1 MNGVGLMEQG
11 RTTSSGVPLL
21 VTLSVPDGAYNN
33 TQLAEEL
40 TFQANNTPPLN
51 LISYPAFRDAFMNTR
66 DISLLFNEPGNAFSS
81 KCTSQRYGTH
91 TKEHIMNTYYTQQ
104 HIDGF
109 FEITEQIA
117 FVAYYFPILKE
128 LIATHKA
135 EPFLQFADM
144 TFSEVSNA
152 VMGSF
157 RGLDDPLYF
166 SLCDANQPVLDA
178 YRKYLTFELRNINK
192 YDISYRT
199 NRFSIIHDTLHPSIT
214 RDLTKSHQSF
224 LNQELSVR
232 KLNANSFKT
241 LKTNSIGYT
250 SILRHLESNLSSV
263 LGTYHFATGYRY
275 SGGMDHMTDECAFHA
290 ITDLHEDP
298 DFTTMFSYTST
309 IGRIY
314 GNYIG
319 QRMAFTNFLD
329 YHSTL
334 SSYYQIVQSTNSV
347 IQSVQQ
353 QTQQD
358 FHSYVSSKYAGI
370 LPDSMIANQS
380 YTAQQGLP
388 VSFVGNQ
395 YTYFPGILPSQI
407 LPTGSMDML
416 DEEDCTTICCN
427 EITKLVY
434 AWYSCIPVETN
445 VQTIFYRLGLQRFP
459 SGSFSIVSTFT
470 EVVSTS
476 FQNYLISINEEQ
488 GFNNMDISM
497 NENYTISN
505 ETTGQVKYIC
515 AKVLMANVDN
525 SNISQA
531 LIQNP
536 IVFDQPLGKLDRL
549 SFKIYFDD
557 AAVTPAWLY
566 VPSYLDV
573 NEWNATFQ
581 IEEEIGYASVDAGW
595 GETPTIPIPCNPD
608 AMQYLFLREPNS
620 AVVDLNTTI
629 NNDAGFSIDASSGG
643 TALSLNT
650 ASKAAAAQKLSAAAQ
665 QQSAAAQ
672 QQAAATLAAQ
682 QAAAK
687 QQADAAS
694 QFAIQQQNTVA
705 AALAK
710 QQADATLA
718 LQQARQQATQ
728 QQADAL
734 AAEQKQAAQ
743 QQAAILAAAQK
754 QAAQQQEAILAA
766 AQKQA
771 AADLAAQK
779 KAAADALAA
788 VQKQADA
795 EAARQQA
802 ALDRQQAEI
811 DALKKGNTPTKD
823 PATIQGPS
831 GQPFQQKGGVG
842 GGQGSRDIQQ

>member
-1 MNGVGLMEQG
+1 MH
-11 RTTSSGVPLL
+11 S
-21 VTLSVPDGAYNN
+21 
-33 TQLAEEL
+33 
-40 TFQANNTPPLN
+40 
-51 LISYPAFRDAFMNTR
+51 
-66 DISLLFNEPGNAFSS
+66 
-81 KCTSQRYGTH
+81 
-91 TKEHIMNTYYTQQ
+91 
-104 HIDGF
+104 
-109 FEITEQIA
+109 
-117 FVAYYFPILKE
+117 
-128 LIATHKA
+128 
-135 EPFLQFADM
+135 
-144 TFSEVSNA
+144 
-152 VMGSF
+152 
-157 RGLDDPLYF
+157 
-166 SLCDANQPVLDA
+166 
-178 YRKYLTFELRNINK
+178 INK
-192 YDISYRT
+192 YNISYAT
-199 NRFSIIHDTLHPSIT
+199 EQNRFSIVHDTLHPSLA
-214 RDLTKSHQSF
+214 RDLTKTRQTII
-224 LNQELSVR
+224 NQELSVQG
-232 KLNANSFKT
+232 LTANSFKT
-241 LKTNSIGYT
+241 LKSNMIGYT
-250 SILRHLESNLSSV
+250 SILKHLEGNLSSV

-275 SGGMDHMTDECAFHA
+275 SGGSEHHTDEGTFDA
-290 ITDLHEDP
+290 ISDLHEDS
-298 DFTTMFSYTST
+298 DFTTMFQYTST

-314 GNYIG
+314 GNYGGI
-319 QRMAFTNFLD
+319 RMNFTNFLD

-334 SSYYQIVQSTNSV
+334 SSYYQIVQSTNHV
-347 IQSVQQ
+347 IQSIHQSSHQ
-353 QTQQD
+353 E
-358 FHSYVSSKYAGI
+358 FHSYVSMKYMGI
-370 LPDSMIANQS
+370 LPYDMIQNQS
-380 YTAQQGLP
+380 YVSNQGLP
-388 VSFVGNQ
+388 VSFITNQ
-395 YTYFPGILPSQI
+395 YVYFPGIHPSHL
-407 LPTGSMDML
+407 LPTGSVNVFGDVVT
-416 DEEDCTTICCN
+416 ECTGCISTCCN

-434 AWYSCIPVETN
+434 SWYSCVPVETN
-445 VQTIFYRLGLQRFP
+445 IQSLPYRLGILRFNTN
-459 SGSFSIVSTFT
+459 FSIVSTFT

-515 AKVLMANVDN
+515 AKILMANVDN